1 MIRTF
6 AFAVSAAMLA
16 MPAFAQSASDKE
28 AMVNA
33 IAAAGCR
40 VNAGN
45 NAAVLSSA
53 GIGEDAAAAVVQSLI
68 DSGEAAIVGGDLVL
82 KTGPCS

>member
-6 AFAVSAAMLA
+6 TLAACATLLAGSAI
-16 MPAFAQSASDKE
+16 AQSASDK
-28 AMVNA
+28 AAVIRA

-45 NAAVLSSA
+45 NAQVLSAA
-53 GIGEDAAAAVVQSLI
+53 GIGEDRAAAVVQALLN
-68 DSGEAAIVGGDLVL
+68 SGEAVTMGGDLVL
-82 KTGPCS
+82 KTGPCQ

>member
-1 MIRTF
+1 MKRIIALAVSIA
-6 AFAVSAAMLA
+6 AFAA
-16 MPAFAQSASDKE
+16 PAIAQSAADKA

-45 NAAVLSSA
+45 NASVLSAA
-53 GIGEDAAAAVVQSLI
+53 GISEDAAAAVVQGLI

-82 KTGPCS
+82 KTGACS